1 MRRKQRKVALT
12 NKLVTKRTT
21 KNLEKITKKLVS
33 KANAR
38 LDSLQRRHR
47 SATYASKKL
56 ANRLSSDKMKMWQ
69 KGKIRMRKNL
79 TNTQLVALNKA
90 INQFLSSA
98 TSTNKGISTFK
109 RKQIESIFRQRSDE
123 DIDFTEEDAEDF
135 FDMFGN
141 NDFQYFAEKIG
152 ASTLQEIIYD
162 SIKENDSEDEFLYR
176 LNLYIEIND
185 LDIRE
190 KAIRL
195 YNKYVL

>member
-1 MRRKQRKVALT
+1 MKRKQRKVALT

-109 RKQIESIFRQRSDE
+109 RKQIESIFRQRSAE

-141 NDFQYFAEKIG
+141 NDFQYFSEKIG

-162 SIKENDSEDEFLYR
+162 SIKENDSEDDFIYR

>member
-1 MRRKQRKVALT
+1 MKRKQRKVALT

-152 ASTLQEIIYD
+152 ASTLQEIVYD

-176 LNLYIEIND
+176 LNLYIETND
-185 LDIRE
+185 VDLRE
-190 KAIRL
+190 KATRL

>member
-1 MRRKQRKVALT
+1 MKRKQRKVALT

-98 TSTNKGISTFK
+98 TSTNKGIITFK

-135 FDMFGN
+135 FDMFGD

-162 SIKENDSEDEFLYR
+162 SIKENDSEDDFIYR